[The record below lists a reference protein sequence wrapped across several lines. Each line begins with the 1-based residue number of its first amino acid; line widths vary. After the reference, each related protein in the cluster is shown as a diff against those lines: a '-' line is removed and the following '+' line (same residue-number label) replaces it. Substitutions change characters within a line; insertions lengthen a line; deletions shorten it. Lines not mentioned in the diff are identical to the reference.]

1 MVGSKGAPFLALPSE
16 LIHHILCHLPL
27 YDLLSI
33 SLVNHALYAHS
44 QQDNL
49 WHAFVQS
56 EISGPAKRPP
66 TIGTWRE
73 LYKQHHPYWF
83 LVSNKIWFAD
93 TPHTGKLIMA
103 RYDHRINAIEAYTLV
118 AERRQPSFQ
127 SWSYNPEAII
137 HTFNPRMRLD
147 LNSPVV
153 RLNEAAYASVTTTT
167 RSYPRLQSEVPMDT
181 ASSSAP
187 PGRQPAAIHATLL
200 LTCPWPSAITTP
212 ATPVWPPLTL
222 PSIQRTRNDTPPS
235 GFHQPSSKPSTLS
248 ELCTSSFRLR
258 KWMEFSARPLGV
270 SMRVGE
276 DITTFA
282 TLPHAAYT
290 PTPQKPWQG
299 IWCGDYA
306 GHGCEFLV
314 VRQLEPGE
322 AGPLPARAEWA
333 LGGRQ
338 RGDSVSSAESWSTTQ
353 EEDGVPGDEEN
364 GGDGDGG
371 DHSAQIASSEETSPV
386 IALEDTTHESADNNH
401 NGDDKDKSNRED
413 GRPSVYTGRLEAIKL
428 TGDPNIPRGEYT
440 FIAPDIGPAGLLRIA
455 TEDVFKGA
463 RIVKSVGHIAARGF
477 RDDDYMTSQL
487 ILISHDRLAQY
498 WETFGH
504 VSFYQ
509 RVDVEG
515 FARV

>member
-1 MVGSKGAPFLALPSE
+1 MADTSVPPFIALPSE
-16 LIHHILCHLPL
+16 LIHHILCYLPL
-27 YDLLSI
+27 CDLLSI
-33 SLVNHALYAHS
+33 SLVNRALHAHA
-44 QQDNL
+44 QQDTL
-49 WHAFVQS
+49 WHAFVQF
-56 EISGPAKRPP
+56 EIPGPAKRPS
-66 TIGTWRE
+66 TIATWRE

-83 LVSNKIWFAD
+83 LVRNKIWFAD
-93 TPHTGKLIMA
+93 TPHTGKLIIA

-127 SWSYNPEAII
+127 SWSYNPDAII
-137 HTFNPRMRLD
+137 HTFNPRIRLD
-147 LNSPVV
+147 LNAPVV
-153 RLNEAAYASVTTTT
+153 RLNEAAYVSATPAT
-167 RSYPRLQSEVPMDT
+167 RLCPRRLQFEIPMDT
-181 ASSSAP
+181 ASSSSP
-187 PGRQPAAIHATLL
+187 PGRQSAAIHSTLL
-200 LTCPWPSAITTP
+200 LTRPWPSTITTS
-212 ATPVWPPLTL
+212 ATPIWPPLTL
-222 PSIQRTRNDTPPS
+222 PSTQRTRNDTPPS
-235 GFHQPSSKPSTLS
+235 GFYQPSSKPSTLPD
-248 ELCTSSFRLR
+248 LCMSAFRLR

-276 DITTFA
+276 DMATFA

-290 PTPQKPWQG
+290 PTAQKPWQG

-314 VRQLEPGE
+314 VRQLDAEE

-333 LGGRQ
+333 LSARQ
-338 RGDSVSSAESWSTTQ
+338 RGGSVSSTGSWSTAQ
-353 EEDGVPGDEEN
+353 EEEAPGYIEEN
-364 GGDGDGG
+364 GDGG
-371 DHSAQIASSEETSPV
+371 GNGGGDDAGQVVRSEQDS
-386 IALEDTTHESADNNH
+386 ESA
-401 NGDDKDKSNRED
+401 
-413 GRPSVYTGRLEAIKL
+413 VYSGRLEAIKL

-455 TEDVFKGA
+455 NEEVFKGA

-504 VSFYQ
+504 VSFYH

-515 FARV
+515 FTRV